1 WRWWLF
7 CTPTPAAGLWSTP
20 TLPTGLWSAPRTA
33 KPLWSAR
40 PWSTTTTAGVWV
52 SPPTPTSGLRYPPC
66 TAAGLRSPPSTTA
79 GVWSSAT
86 EVWGTP
92 SSTAALRSPP
102 SAAGGYGAQ
111 QGYGAPPPQ
120 QGYHQGYQGGPPPGV
135 DPTLWGWFQ
144 TVDQDRSG
152 SINATE
158 LRQALV
164 NGNWSHFNPETCRL
178 LIGMFDQNKDGT
190 INIQEFAAL
199 WKYINDWKGCF
210 DRFDTDRSGNI
221 DAQELNNAFRTFGYS
236 LVYSERAP
244 GSQKVGPSG
253 ADRSSQGSRN
263 VGIDVAS
270 FCGMIVTKFDRS
282 SNRTINF
289 DDFIQVCVMLKALTD
304 KFQQKDV
311 HRRGV
316 IRINYEEVTLSK
328 WGTGSFAQKSGFSG
342 SGERAEA
349 VSAGGHASRG
359 TLSPEP
365 PLPSRHPGR
374 GSPRSHAGSKG
385 SPCRLGGGGTLAWR
399 PTFVPEKATGGS
411 NSRLVFP
418 GTRATYQTRPQP
430 QLV

>member
-1 WRWWLF
+1 MSYG
-7 CTPTPAAGLWSTP
+7 PPPAYNPSHG
-20 TLPTGLWSAPRTA
+20 GGGGYSAP
-33 KPLWSAR
+33 
-40 PWSTTTTAGVWV
+40 
-52 SPPTPTSGLRYPPC
+52 PPQQQGY
-66 TAAGLRSPPSTTA
+66 GQPPSYQQGYGQPPGQQNPYGQPGPRA
-79 GVWSSAT
+79 PPPQQGYGSAPPPQHQGY
-86 EVWGTP
+86 GTP
-92 SSTAALRSPP
+92 PAQQQAYGAPP
-102 SAAGGYGAQ
+102 PQQPGYGAQQQRYGAPPPQQQHYGAPPPQQGGYGAQ

-120 QGYHQGYQGGPPPGV
+120 QGYHQGYQGPPPGV

-236 LVYSERAP
+236 LS
-244 GSQKVGPSG
+244 
-253 ADRSSQGSRN
+253 
-263 VGIDVAS
+263 AS

-316 IRINYEEVTLSK
+316 IRINYEEFLEMVL
-328 WGTGSFAQKSGFSG
+328 
-342 SGERAEA
+342 ENN
-349 VSAGGHASRG
+349 V
-359 TLSPEP
+359 
-365 PLPSRHPGR
+365 
-374 GSPRSHAGSKG
+374 
-385 SPCRLGGGGTLAWR
+385 
-399 PTFVPEKATGGS
+399 V
-411 NSRLVFP
+411 
-418 GTRATYQTRPQP
+418 
-430 QLV
+430 